1 MSVKINGLSVIG
13 LNVKPVTVEMDL
25 DPGLHSFRIVGLPD
39 KAVEESRERVGAA
52 IKASGAKPPQKFN
65 RKIIVNL
72 APADLKKQGPAFDLP
87 IAIAFLAASTQA
99 KFSPLEKIVFA
110 GELALDGSLRS
121 VQGALPM
128 ALFAREKNLILVLPE
143 ENISEASLVK
153 GVKIISASSLKQLI
167 AKLEKNTETEYV
179 IGEGLPANIKE
190 TVINSDFDIGFIKGQ
205 EQAKRALEIAA
216 AGGHH
221 VMLSGSPGSGKTLL
235 ARSMPTIMSRMTEEE
250 TLEVTKIWSVAGLLH
265 SERPLMTER
274 PFRTPHHSAS
284 VVSIIGG
291 GTYPKPGEITL
302 AHRGVLFLD
311 EFPEFQRPIVEALRQ
326 PLEDGEVTVAR
337 AKETI
342 TFPARFSL
350 IAAQNPCPCGN
361 LGDKEIECICAP
373 RDIMRYARKVSGPI
387 LDRIDITVS
396 LMRIPFSKLREENTE
411 SSEEIRKRVETAR
424 AVQNERFGALKITC
438 NAELSARQIN
448 NFCKIDAQS
457 TQMLEAAHNKFHLS
471 PRGISRIL
479 KVSRTIADLSQ
490 EKNIGPQ
497 HIAEAIQYRQKE
509 ES

>member
-1 MSVKINGLSVIG
+1 MSSKILSAAVIG
-13 LNVKPVTVEMDL
+13 LDCQPVEVEADIMS
-25 DPGLHSFRIVGLPD
+25 GLARFNIVGLPD
-39 KAVEESRERVGAA
+39 NTVQESKYRVKSA
-52 IKASGAKPPQKFN
+52 IKNSALALPRGTIN
-65 RKIIVNL
+65 VNL
-72 APADLKKQGPAFDLP
+72 APADLKKQGPSYDLP
-87 IAIAFLAASTQA
+87 IALSILSAYKQF
-99 KFSPLEKIVFA
+99 KFSDSYQTGVFI
-110 GELALDGSLRS
+110 GELALDGHLRAVNGTLSVALMVSEQGIKRLFLPVENAAEAGLIEAIEIYPAENLSQVVKHLTGELLIEPYQPKEKVSLES
-121 VQGALPM
+121 
-128 ALFAREKNLILVLPE
+128 
-143 ENISEASLVK
+143 ENIY
-153 GVKIISASSLKQLI
+153 Q
-167 AKLEKNTETEYV
+167 
-179 IGEGLPANIKE
+179 
-190 TVINSDFDIGFIKGQ
+190 FDMAHIRGQ
-205 EQAKRALEIAA
+205 EQVKRALEIAA
-216 AGGHH
+216 AGGHNIL
-221 VMLSGSPGSGKTLL
+221 MSGPPGSGKTLL
-235 ARSMPTIMSRMTEEE
+235 ARTMPSILPEMFLDES
-250 TLEVTKIWSVAGLLH
+250 LEVTKIYSVAGLLPGGQ
-265 SERPLMTER
+265 PLITIR
-274 PFRTPHHSAS
+274 PFRSPHHTASA
-284 VVSIIGG
+284 VSLVGG
-291 GTYPKPGEITL
+291 GSWPRPGEISL
-302 AHRGVLFLD
+302 AHHGVLFLD

-396 LMRIPFSKLREENTE
+396 LMRIPFSKLSEENSE
-411 SSEEIRKRVETAR
+411 SSEEIRKRVEEAR
-424 AVQNERFGALKITC
+424 AVQNKRFDAIKITC
-438 NAELSARQIN
+438 NAELSARQLN